1 MQVRKNTRSKLDAM
15 KSGVGG
21 VSKNSDLMGVMEQ
34 EKSTTFLTEGM
45 DADLNKADP
54 RDSLRI

>member
-1 MQVRKNTRSKLDAM
+1 M
-15 KSGVGG
+15 KRGVGV
-21 VSKNSDLMGVMEQ
+21 VSKNSDLFGVMGQ